1 MIPDSELTVEQ
12 RRRYARNISVSEIG
26 EEGQMRLL
34 RSGVFILGCGALG
47 SVVASYLAGA
57 GVGRIVLADF
67 DTIDISNLQRQ
78 IQYGESQAGQ
88 SKAAVLAHRL
98 SEINSSV
105 KVETVERLITP
116 RLANDLFADC
126 DFIIDASDNPD
137 TKLMVDSVCAE
148 LHKPYSIA
156 GVLGLNGQVM
166 THIVGSARYSDF
178 FSPTSADGFTPCS
191 IGGIVGPVA
200 GMIASVQALEAIKYL
215 TGAGTLLINRLLV
228 FNGLSTRFIDLPLAA
243 R

>member
-1 MIPDSELTVEQ
+1 MIPISELTEEQ
-12 RRRYARNISVSEIG
+12 RRRYARNMSVPEIG
-26 EEGQMRLL
+26 EEGQARLL
-34 RSGVFILGCGALG
+34 GSSVFILGCGALG
-47 SVVASYLAGA
+47 SIVASYLVGA
-57 GVGRIVLADF
+57 GVGRIILADY
-67 DTIDISNLQRQ
+67 DTIDITNLQRQ
-78 IQYGESQAGQ
+78 IQYSESDAGQ
-88 SKAAVLAHRL
+88 SKVKKLSCRL
-98 SEINSSV
+98 SELNSHVKIESV
-105 KVETVERLITP
+105 EKLITS
-116 RLANDLFADC
+116 RLAKELFAEC

-137 TKLMVDSVCAE
+137 TKYMVDSVCAE

>member
-1 MIPDSELTVEQ
+1 MIPISELTEEQ
-12 RRRYARNISVSEIG
+12 RRRYARNMSVPEIG
-26 EEGQMRLL
+26 EEGQARLL
-34 RSGVFILGCGALG
+34 GSSVFILGCGALG
-47 SVVASYLAGA
+47 SIVASYLVGA
-57 GVGRIVLADF
+57 GVGRIILADY
-67 DTIDISNLQRQ
+67 DTIDITNLQRQ
-78 IQYGESQAGQ
+78 IQYSESDAGQ
-88 SKAAVLAHRL
+88 SKVKKLSCRL
-98 SEINSSV
+98 SELNSHVKIESV
-105 KVETVERLITP
+105 EKLITS
-116 RLANDLFADC
+116 RLAKKLFAGC

-148 LHKPYSIA
+148 LHIPYSIA